1 MQILSKLNDNL
12 ASQIFCLF
20 HLQHIPDSEQSRD
33 IESVK
38 SAIGL
43 SRIGSMHVKRL
54 VMLT

>member
-33 IESVK
+33 IESVE